1 MVSAYSVEGFRQGL
15 AVAGQGNHE
24 KYGVDMLELIH
35 PSFTLQCSTVDVVN
49 VTRAAMNIEYRL
61 VNTCGSIT
69 ASK

>member
-1 MVSAYSVEGFRQGL
+1 MVSAYSVEGSRQGL

-24 KYGVDMLELIH
+24 NNGIDMLKLIH
-35 PSFTLQCSTVDVVN
+35 PSFTLQCSTVDVVD

-61 VNTCGSIT
+61 VNTCGPIA